1 MEKMFDPLPMDLVLY
16 PSNHLVAMNQTIPA
30 YSADVAEQVAKM
42 FKVME
47 KADGIGLA
55 APQVG
60 WNVRLFILGVPGPND
75 GEVVHRVVWNPEIEN
90 SGDRIPMRE
99 GCLSFPKIFAD
110 ITRWT
115 RTHLIGHTLEGKIDE
130 VFAGLAAQAV
140 QHEMDHLDGVLF
152 IERMTPADR
161 RMNDAAIRAL
171 ADRTLKKKS

>member
-1 MEKMFDPLPMDLVLY
+1 MQEKLLPMELVIY
-16 PSNHLVAMNQTIPA
+16 PSDRLVSKNQVIKA
-30 YSADVAEQVAKM
+30 YSADVAEQVAEM
-42 FKVME
+42 WKVMA

-75 GEVVHRVVWNPEIEN
+75 GEVIHRVVWNPEIEN
-90 SGDRIPMRE
+90 SGDRVSMRE

-110 ITRWT
+110 IVRWT
-115 RTHLIGHTLEGKIDE
+115 RTHLVGQTPEGKIDE
-130 VFAGLAAQAV
+130 VFTGLAAQAV

-161 RMNDAAIRAL
+161 KMNDGAIRAL
-171 ADRTLKKKS
+171 ADRTLKKKH